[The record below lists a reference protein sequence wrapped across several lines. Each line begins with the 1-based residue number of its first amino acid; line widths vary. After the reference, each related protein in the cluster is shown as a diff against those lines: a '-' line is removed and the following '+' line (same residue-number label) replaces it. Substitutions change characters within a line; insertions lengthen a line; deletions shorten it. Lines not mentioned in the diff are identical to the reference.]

1 LKQPL
6 IESASFSSV
15 AVNEYLAHLLDRSTP
30 GVRQVFGYTHDA
42 MSPIDQY
49 AGNPRVFPVL
59 NHWNYLNHAGVSPL
73 AKPVADAI
81 RKYVDCFEADAYLGE
96 LSFGVVKTCRE
107 ALAKLVAADPM
118 EISLLKNTGEA
129 ISTIALG
136 IDWKPGDRIVTAA
149 CEYPANIYPW
159 MEAAKRFDLELI
171 MAGQETRADGAR
183 VVPTQALLAAADHPK
198 CRMVALSHVQY
209 GSGQRMAVDE
219 IGAWCRARGKFF
231 CVDAIQ
237 SLGAMPLNM
246 RNIDFL
252 AAGSQKWMLGPM
264 GAAFL
269 YVRRELCQAVRPLAI
284 GAYSVVDPDNYTDIN
299 YTLQTDARKHE
310 CGTPTLPT
318 IAGWAAALEML
329 LTVGVDAIAQR
340 IKMLTD
346 RLIDGLRRKDFQI
359 ASPRGANEWS
369 GIVSFTPAG
378 DVNLAAIAKRLRS
391 EHRIEILV
399 RENRLRASPHFYNTV
414 EQMDELVDAL

>member
-1 LKQPL
+1 
-6 IESASFSSV
+6 
-15 AVNEYLAHLLDRSTP
+15 
-30 GVRQVFGYTHDA
+30 
-42 MSPIDQY
+42 M
-49 AGNPRVFPVL
+49 FPVL
-59 NHWNYLNHAGVSPL
+59 NRWNYLNHAGVSPL

-96 LSFGVVKTCRE
+96 VSFGVVKSCRD
-107 ALAKLVAADPM
+107 ALAKLVNADPM
-118 EISLLKNTGEA
+118 EVSLLKNTGEA

-171 MAGQETRADGAR
+171 MVPQETRSDGAR
-183 VVPTQALLAAADHPK
+183 VVPTEKLLAAADHPQ

-209 GSGQRMAVDE
+209 GSGQRMAIDE
-219 IGAWCRARGKFF
+219 IGAWCRERGKFF

-237 SLGAMPLNM
+237 SLGALPVDVK
-246 RNIDFL
+246 NIDFL

-269 YVRRELCQAVRPLAI
+269 YVRKELCDAVRPLAI

-299 YTLQTDARKHE
+299 YTLQPDARKHE
-310 CGTPTLPT
+310 CGTPTFPT
-318 IAGWAAALEML
+318 IVGWAAAVEMI
-329 LTVGVDAIAQR
+329 LTVGIDAIAQR
-340 IKMLTD
+340 IKLLTD
-346 RLIDGLRRKDFQI
+346 RLIDGLRRKNYTI
-359 ASPRGANEWS
+359 ASPRGENEWS
-369 GIVSFTPAG
+369 GIVSFTPPG
-378 DVNLAAIAKRLRS
+378 DADLAAIARRLRS

-399 RENRLRASPHFYNTV
+399 RENRLRAAPHFYNTAA
-414 EQMDELVDAL
+414 QMDQLVDAFGID